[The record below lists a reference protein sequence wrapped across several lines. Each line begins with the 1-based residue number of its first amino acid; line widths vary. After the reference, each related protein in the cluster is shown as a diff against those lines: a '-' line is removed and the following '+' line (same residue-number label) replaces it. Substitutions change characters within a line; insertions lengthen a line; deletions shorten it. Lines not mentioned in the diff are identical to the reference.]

1 MKKSILVGLF
11 ASLLLSVSA
20 QAADKLKMGVVVKI
34 GGIPLVQRHG
44 GRHQKRGRQT
54 RYRCPGWSGRRRR
67 IRRCRCA
74 PSKI

>member
-1 MKKSILVGLF
+1 MKKSVLVGLF

-34 GGIPLVQRHG
+34 GGIPRFNAMEAGIKARAPNAVSMH
-44 GRHQKRGRQT
+44 
-54 RYRCPGWSGRRRR
+54 GWSGRRRR